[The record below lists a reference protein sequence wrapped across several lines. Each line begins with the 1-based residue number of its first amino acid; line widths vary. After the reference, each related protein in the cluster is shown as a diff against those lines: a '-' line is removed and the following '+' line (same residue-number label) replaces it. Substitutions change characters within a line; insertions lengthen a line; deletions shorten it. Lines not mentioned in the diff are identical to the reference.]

1 MNDAKALKSRHHVS
15 EVPKILLSFEL
26 QGYSDFISENNVH
39 VLDPL
44 FRKSRSSFLN
54 QALCIQNT
62 LRSLSSTS
70 VSNRK
75 QTCLAEPNG
84 KGKRKMW
91 YDILFLR
98 YNVALSRRAYTKYRT
113 WHDLFFF
120 LHLYNGTGQL
130 KLFHLF
136 VEFEGNIFADFI
148 YKLSRVSFDG
158 KLKIMAQK
166 D

>member
-1 MNDAKALKSRHHVS
+1 MPKHWNHVTMYLRCLKYYSPLNY
-15 EVPKILLSFEL
+15 EVIQISSLKIMFMFSIH
-26 QGYSDFISENNVH
+26 SSENH
-39 VLDPL
+39 EPL
-44 FRKSRSSFLN
+44 SLIKHSASKTHSD
-54 QALCIQNT
+54 LC
-62 LRSLSSTS
+62 RPHLSQIE
-70 VSNRK
+70 K